1 MRAIIPKLQ
10 FEFDEEDPNRSFQKL
25 VAHVNDSNAK
35 LNAGAKSFPINDGV
49 RVVQTFVGGDTIAI
63 PHKLGRQPVGWLVI
77 DADAYWALA
86 RAGWDA
92 TTITINSFSPGTITF
107 WVF

>member
-49 RVVQTFVGGDTIAI
+49 RAVQTFNPAQTVAI
-63 PHKLGRQPVGWLVI
+63 PHKLGRQPTGWIII
-77 DADAYWALA
+77 DSNTYPSVYRSA
-86 RAGWDA
+86 WDE
-92 TTITINSFSPGTITF
+92 TTITLTSFNSGTFTF